1 MMLHLGN
8 DQGVAWQHII
18 AILNLSSL
26 SDETQ
31 KHMRNIKPECIF
43 YTQPDEEPK
52 SVVLAVVDKK
62 TCIYYSS
69 ISANV
74 LLRRSV
80 NFHWRLSSGGAT

>member
-8 DQGVAWQHII
+8 DQGIAWQNII

-26 SDETQ
+26 CGETQ
-31 KHMRNIKPECIF
+31 RHMRNIKPEYIF
-43 YTQPDEEPK
+43 YTQPDEDPK
-52 SVVLAVVDKK
+52 SVVLAVVDSK
-62 TCIYYSS
+62 TCIFYSS

-80 NFHWRLSSGGAT
+80 NYHWRLSNSGA